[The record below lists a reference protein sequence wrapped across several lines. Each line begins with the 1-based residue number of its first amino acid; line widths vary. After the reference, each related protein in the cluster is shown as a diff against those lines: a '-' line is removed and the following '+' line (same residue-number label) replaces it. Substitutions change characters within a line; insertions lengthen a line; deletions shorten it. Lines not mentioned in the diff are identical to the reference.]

1 MKDKTTGDKQN
12 IGISLRNT
20 MIGRESSRGN
30 SSNLGRSK
38 RFTLGNEEFL
48 RQTQKILDNGIQPA
62 ADTPNVPRYRKNA
75 SRRPGQTLPENENH
89 GVKRLGF
96 TAPAQK
102 DFMGK
107 LEMNRSLVDKYK
119 LKSSKR
125 NSEATN
131 LGQSFRRD
139 TNVTMENEDDD
150 IYDEIPASGTLGR
163 AFARQMMKF
172 TRSSKTAN
180 GQNRSY
186 VSKFKTSKESL

>member
-1 MKDKTTGDKQN
+1 MKDKATGDKQN

-30 SSNLGRSK
+30 SSNLGRST
-38 RFTLGNEEFL
+38 RFTLGNEDFL

-107 LEMNRSLVDKYK
+107 LDKSLVDRYK

-125 NSEATN
+125 NSGATN
-131 LGQSFRRD
+131 IGQSFRRD

-186 VSKFKTSKESL
+186 VSKFKIVKVYS